1 LTEEKTVPT
10 RERLLRIWRD
20 SRGTLILIAL
30 LLTFRSALADW
41 YDVPTGSMQPTI
53 LEGERI
59 FVNKLAYG
67 LRVPFTSTRAATW
80 AMPKRG
86 DIVTF
91 PSPRDGIRLIK
102 RVAAL
107 PGDSV
112 EIRGGRLLL
121 NGEPQPTKA
130 AVEPLAWPLP
140 PDDAGAHRFLDETLA
155 GVCHQVM
162 LTPARG
168 PGRDF
173 GPVVV
178 PVGQCFVL
186 GDNRDNSA
194 DSRYIGFIPL
204 SSLEGNAKI
213 IVLSVDRDRH
223 WKPRW
228 GRFFHSL

>member
-1 LTEEKTVPT
+1 MTL
-10 RERLLRIWRD
+10 RERLARIWRD
-20 SRGTLILIAL
+20 SRGTLFLIAL

-80 AMPKRG
+80 SQPRRG

-91 PSPRDGIRLIK
+91 PSPRDGVRLVK

-107 PGDSV
+107 PGDV
-112 EIRGGRLLL
+112 IAVRKGVLYL
-121 NGEPQPTKA
+121 NGEPQPTVTA
-130 AVEPLAWPLP
+130 AGPPAWPLP
-140 PDDAGAHRFLDETLA
+140 PDDQGNHRFLEETLD
-155 GVCHQVM
+155 GVCHPVM
-162 LTPARG
+162 MTPGRTLA
-168 PGRDF
+168 RDF
-173 GPVVV
+173 GPLVV
-178 PVGQCFVL
+178 PAGNCFVL

-194 DSRYIGFIPL
+194 DSRVIGCVPL
-204 SSLEGNAKI
+204 ASLEGSAEA
-213 IVLSVDRDRH
+213 IVLSLDRDRQ

-228 GRFFHSL
+228 GRFFNGL

>member
-1 LTEEKTVPT
+1 MST
-10 RERLLRIWRD
+10 RERLARFWRD

-67 LRVPFTSTRAATW
+67 LRVPFTGTRAATW
-80 AMPKRG
+80 SQPRRG

-91 PSPRDGIRLIK
+91 PSPRDGVRLVK

-107 PGDSV
+107 PGDV
-112 EIRGGRLLL
+112 VAIRDGVLLL
-121 NGEPQPTKA
+121 NGLPQPTKLA
-130 AVEPLAWPLP
+130 AGPPAWPLP
-140 PDDAGAHRFLDETLA
+140 PDDTGTHRFLEETLD
-155 GVCHQVM
+155 GVRHPVM
-162 LTPARG
+162 LTPGRG
-168 PGRDF
+168 LARDF
-173 GPVVV
+173 GPLVV
-178 PVGQCFVL
+178 PEGHCFVL

-194 DSRYIGFIPL
+194 DSRFIGCIPL
-204 SSLEGNAKI
+204 VSLEGNAEAV
-213 IVLSVDRDRH
+213 VLSLDRDRN

-228 GRFFHSL
+228 GRFFHGL